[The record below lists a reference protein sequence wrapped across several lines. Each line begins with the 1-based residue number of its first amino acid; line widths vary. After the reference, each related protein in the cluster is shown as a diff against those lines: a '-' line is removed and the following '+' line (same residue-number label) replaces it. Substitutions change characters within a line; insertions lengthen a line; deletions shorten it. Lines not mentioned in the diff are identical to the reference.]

1 MNILFICG
9 SLNQTMMMH
18 KISSYLDDRYN
29 CFFTPYYADGFG
41 DFLTKRGLL
50 NFTVLGGSFKKS
62 TETYL
67 THNSLR
73 VDYKGKN
80 NNYDLVVTCSDLLV
94 QKNIRG
100 KRIILVQEGMT
111 DKENIFFYLSKYL
124 NFPRYLAST
133 STTGLSDAYETFC
146 VASDGYKELFVRK
159 GCKEEKIRVT
169 GIPNFDNCKVYK
181 KNSFPHKNYVLV
193 CTSDVRE
200 TFKYENRKK
209 FILNALRI
217 AGKSQLIFKLHPNEN
232 TERAISELKKYAPGS
247 LIFKD
252 GNTNEM
258 IANCKTLITKYSSV
272 VYVGLALGKRVYSD
286 FDVNTLKLM
295 TPLQNGGDSARNIA
309 TVCDYKLNESKAYTK
324 EILNDYTPMSEMNSW

>member
-18 KISSYLDDRYN
+18 QISSYLEDRYN
-29 CFFTPYYADGFG
+29 CFFTPYYADGFVN
-41 DFLTKRGLL
+41 FLTKRGLL
-50 NFTVLGGSFKKS
+50 DTTVLGGSFKKN
-62 TETYL
+62 TENYL
-67 THNSLR
+67 AQNGLKF
-73 VDYKGKN
+73 DYKGLN
-80 NNYDLVVTCSDLLV
+80 DNYDLVVTCSDLLI
-94 QKNIRG
+94 QKNIRK
-100 KRIILVQEGMT
+100 KRIVLVQEGMT

-124 NFPRYLAST
+124 KFPRYLAST

-146 VASDGYKELFVRK
+146 VASYGYKELFVRK

-169 GIPNFDNCKVYK
+169 GIPNFDNCKVYR

-209 FILNALRI
+209 FILNALKI

-232 TERAISELKKYAPGS
+232 YERAINEIQKYAPGA
-247 LIFKD
+247 LIFKN
-252 GNTNEM
+252 GNANEM
-258 IANCKTLITKYSSV
+258 IANCKTLITKYSSL
-272 VYVGLALGKRVYSD
+272 VYVGLALGKKVYSD
-286 FDVNTLKLM
+286 FDVNTLKLL

-309 TVCDYKLNESKAYTK
+309 AVCDYKLNESKVYTK